1 MTEKKKSI
9 KQLIENETHFLDFD
23 LRYQISENIYKTLK
37 HGSKDY
43 PVDFYLLNATERLLD
58 IIPWHWHKETELIYI
73 LDGCGEFRISEDSFQ
88 IHEGEAL
95 FINSQVMHSFCIA
108 PGSETC
114 TCIDIVF
121 RPDYLIAPSQPSL
134 YTKYIYPIMQNQNLR
149 GFVLTK
155 NDIEKAGLTYY
166 IPALF
171 DLNIKE
177 EAGYELH
184 TRELL
189 TKIWL
194 YILKQT
200 KDIHFQTSNSQHS
213 RISLDE
219 RRTKEALQY
228 IENHYTEPI
237 TLDDIANSIHLSRSE
252 CCRCIKRCMN
262 MTPFEFLLQLRIQK
276 AGQLLS
282 NSKSPLSIA
291 ELASAVGFNS
301 CSYFNK
307 LFRKYMGCTPSQY
320 KKRMRDQ

>member
-23 LRYQISENIYKTLK
+23 SRHQIDEDIYKTLK
-37 HGSKDY
+37 HGNKDY
-43 PVDFYLLNATERLLD
+43 PVDFYLLNATESLMD
-58 IIPWHWHKETELIYI
+58 TIPWHWHKETELIYI

-88 IHEGEAL
+88 IHEGDAL
-95 FINSQVMHSFCIA
+95 FINSQVMHSFCVA

-121 RPDYLIAPSQPSL
+121 RPDYLISPSQPSL
-134 YTKYIYPIMQNQNLR
+134 YTKYVYPFIQNQNLR
-149 GFVLTK
+149 GFPLTK
-155 NDIEKAGLTYY
+155 SDMEKAELSYY
-166 IPALF
+166 IPEIF
-171 DLNIKE
+171 DMNMKE
-177 EAGYELH
+177 QSGYELR

-189 TKIWL
+189 MKIWL
-194 YILKQT
+194 YILEQT
-200 KDIHFQTSNSQHS
+200 KNTHLTSNAQHTK
-213 RISLDE
+213 ISLDE

-228 IENHYTEPI
+228 IENHYTESI

-262 MTPFEFLLQLRIQK
+262 MTPFEYLLQFRIQK
-276 AGQLLS
+276 AAQLLS

>member
-155 NDIEKAGLTYY
+155 EDLTTTQKTYP
-166 IPALF
+166 IP
-171 DLNIKE
+171 NI
-177 EAGYELH
+177 LH
-184 TRELL
+184 
-189 TKIWL
+189 
-194 YILKQT
+194 
-200 KDIHFQTSNSQHS
+200 
-213 RISLDE
+213 
-219 RRTKEALQY
+219 
-228 IENHYTEPI
+228 
-237 TLDDIANSIHLSRSE
+237 
-252 CCRCIKRCMN
+252 
-262 MTPFEFLLQLRIQK
+262 
-276 AGQLLS
+276 
-282 NSKSPLSIA
+282 
-291 ELASAVGFNS
+291 
-301 CSYFNK
+301 
-307 LFRKYMGCTPSQY
+307 
-320 KKRMRDQ
+320 